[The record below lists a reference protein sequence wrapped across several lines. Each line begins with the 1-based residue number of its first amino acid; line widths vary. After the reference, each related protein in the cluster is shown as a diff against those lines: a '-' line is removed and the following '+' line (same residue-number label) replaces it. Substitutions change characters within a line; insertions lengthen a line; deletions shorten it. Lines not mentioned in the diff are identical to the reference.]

1 MAGFNFKLE
10 RVLNYKET
18 LENEKKSKFA
28 QAKQKLAKE
37 ESLLD
42 DYYKHK
48 NLIVK
53 EKNSVSIKIKAGEL
67 VLYNSYIDT
76 INKRIENQKI
86 IVTRTKGE
94 LEKAKDEMI
103 NAVKEKKIFQ
113 KLKENK
119 YQEYIYQLGKEEE
132 KIIDSLVSYKTTTRN

>member
-53 EKNSVSIKIKAGEL
+53 EKNSVSNKIKAGEL

-103 NAVKEKKIFQ
+103 NAVKEKKIFE

-119 YQEYIYQLGKEEE
+119 YEEYIYQLGKEEE

>member
-53 EKNSVSIKIKAGEL
+53 EKNSVSNKIKAGEL